1 MVGQPHR
8 NFMKMASWSSVSE
21 HLVNPIGM
29 SDQLKWNNHIMK
41 IVLKNITKKYKNKEV
56 LSHLNFEFDNKIY
69 AFIGHNGSGKS
80 TLMRIITGLI
90 EPTQGEVIFYQN
102 DKIIDY
108 KKVKFG
114 YLSQEF
120 NAFKEFTVYEQ
131 LEYFA
136 IMKKINKKVYSNEI
150 KKVLVEVNLWEN
162 KDVKCKNLS
171 GGMIRRLGI
180 AQTLLGS
187 PDVIIL
193 DEPVVGLDPDER
205 MRFMEIIKSI
215 QLDIPIIFS
224 THIIDDISSLSPEI
238 IFFKNGQI
246 KFNGSSSQFID
257 IAKGKIYLCS
267 RENLSKI
274 KERIASIKISEN
286 TYRVIASNRLNYDF
300 LQDITPCMEDAYIY
314 LNQDD

>member
-1 MVGQPHR
+1 
-8 NFMKMASWSSVSE
+8 
-21 HLVNPIGM
+21 
-29 SDQLKWNNHIMK
+29 MK
-41 IVLKNITKKYKNKEV
+41 IVLKNITKKYKNKEI

>member
-1 MVGQPHR
+1 
-8 NFMKMASWSSVSE
+8 
-21 HLVNPIGM
+21 
-29 SDQLKWNNHIMK
+29 MK

-120 NAFKEFTVYEQ
+120 NAFKEFSVYEQ

-136 IMKKINKKVYSNEI
+136 IMKKINKKVYPNEI

-187 PDVIIL
+187 PDIIIL

-257 IAKGKIYLCS
+257 SAKGKVYLCP
-267 RENLSKI
+267 REDLGKV
-274 KERIASIKISEN
+274 KERITSIKISEN

>member
-1 MVGQPHR
+1 
-8 NFMKMASWSSVSE
+8 
-21 HLVNPIGM
+21 
-29 SDQLKWNNHIMK
+29 MK

-162 KDVKCKNLS
+162 KDVKCKKLS

-187 PDVIIL
+187 PDIIIL

-257 IAKGKIYLCS
+257 SAKGKIYLCS
-267 RENLSKI
+267 QENLSKI

>member
-1 MVGQPHR
+1 
-8 NFMKMASWSSVSE
+8 
-21 HLVNPIGM
+21 
-29 SDQLKWNNHIMK
+29 MK

-90 EPTQGEVIFYQN
+90 EPTQGEVLFYQN

-150 KKVLVEVNLWEN
+150 KKVLMEVNLWEN

-187 PDVIIL
+187 PDIIIL

-300 LQDITPCMEDAYIY
+300 LQDITPCMEDVYIY

>member
-1 MVGQPHR
+1 
-8 NFMKMASWSSVSE
+8 
-21 HLVNPIGM
+21 
-29 SDQLKWNNHIMK
+29 MK

-80 TLMRIITGLI
+80 TLMRIITKLI

-120 NAFKEFTVYEQ
+120 NAFKEFSVYEQ

-136 IMKKINKKVYSNEI
+136 IMKKINKKVYPNEI

-187 PDVIIL
+187 PDIIIL

-257 IAKGKIYLCS
+257 SAKGKVYLCP
-267 RENLSKI
+267 REDLGKV
-274 KERIASIKISEN
+274 KERITSIKISEN
-286 TYRVIASNRLNYDF
+286 TYKVIASNSLNYDF

>member
-1 MVGQPHR
+1 
-8 NFMKMASWSSVSE
+8 
-21 HLVNPIGM
+21 
-29 SDQLKWNNHIMK
+29 MK

-238 IFFKNGQI
+238 ILFKNGQI

-257 IAKGKIYLCS
+257 SAKGKIYLCS
-267 RENLSKI
+267 RENLSKV
-274 KERIASIKISEN
+274 KERISSIKISEN

>member
-1 MVGQPHR
+1 
-8 NFMKMASWSSVSE
+8 
-21 HLVNPIGM
+21 
-29 SDQLKWNNHIMK
+29 MK

-120 NAFKEFTVYEQ
+120 NAFKEFSVYEQ

-187 PDVIIL
+187 PDIIIL

-257 IAKGKIYLCS
+257 SAKEKVYLCP
-267 RENLSKI
+267 REDLGKV
-274 KERIASIKISEN
+274 KERITSIKISEN
-286 TYRVIASNRLNYDF
+286 TYKVIASNRLNYDF

>member
-1 MVGQPHR
+1 
-8 NFMKMASWSSVSE
+8 
-21 HLVNPIGM
+21 
-29 SDQLKWNNHIMK
+29 MK

-136 IMKKINKKVYSNEI
+136 IMKKINKKVYPNEI

>member
-1 MVGQPHR
+1 
-8 NFMKMASWSSVSE
+8 
-21 HLVNPIGM
+21 
-29 SDQLKWNNHIMK
+29 MK

-80 TLMRIITGLI
+80 TLMRIITKLI

-136 IMKKINKKVYSNEI
+136 IMKKINKKVYPNEI

-187 PDVIIL
+187 PDIIIL

-246 KFNGSSSQFID
+246 KFNGSSFQFID
-257 IAKGKIYLCS
+257 NAKGKVYLCP
-267 RENLSKI
+267 REDLGKV
-274 KERIASIKISEN
+274 KERITSIKISEN
-286 TYRVIASNRLNYDF
+286 TYKVIASNRLNYDF
-300 LQDITPCMEDAYIY
+300 LQDIIPCMEDAYIY

>member
-1 MVGQPHR
+1 
-8 NFMKMASWSSVSE
+8 
-21 HLVNPIGM
+21 
-29 SDQLKWNNHIMK
+29 MK

-224 THIIDDISSLSPEI
+224 THIIDDISSSFQVEDHFLLEVNDSRRVS
-238 IFFKNGQI
+238 FFLPVFQKKRYTLLPLIYIVSDI
-246 KFNGSSSQFID
+246 KRH
-257 IAKGKIYLCS
+257 L
-267 RENLSKI
+267 
-274 KERIASIKISEN
+274 
-286 TYRVIASNRLNYDF
+286 
-300 LQDITPCMEDAYIY
+300 
-314 LNQDD
+314 LNQ

>member
-1 MVGQPHR
+1 
-8 NFMKMASWSSVSE
+8 
-21 HLVNPIGM
+21 
-29 SDQLKWNNHIMK
+29 MK

-120 NAFKEFTVYEQ
+120 NAFKEFSVYEQ

-136 IMKKINKKVYSNEI
+136 IMKKINKKVYPNEI

-187 PDVIIL
+187 PDIIIL

>member
-1 MVGQPHR
+1 
-8 NFMKMASWSSVSE
+8 
-21 HLVNPIGM
+21 
-29 SDQLKWNNHIMK
+29 MK

-90 EPTQGEVIFYQN
+90 EPTQGEVMFYQN

>member
-1 MVGQPHR
+1 
-8 NFMKMASWSSVSE
+8 
-21 HLVNPIGM
+21 
-29 SDQLKWNNHIMK
+29 MK

-56 LSHLNFEFDNKIY
+56 LSHLNSEFDNKIY

-120 NAFKEFTVYEQ
+120 NAFKEFSVYEQ

-136 IMKKINKKVYSNEI
+136 IMKKINKKVYPNEI

-187 PDVIIL
+187 PDIIIL

-257 IAKGKIYLCS
+257 SAKGKIYLCP
-267 RENLSKI
+267 REDLGKV
-274 KERIASIKISEN
+274 KERITSIKISEN
-286 TYRVIASNRLNYDF
+286 TYKVIASNRLNYDF
-300 LQDITPCMEDAYIY
+300 LQEITPCMEDAYIY

>member
-1 MVGQPHR
+1 
-8 NFMKMASWSSVSE
+8 
-21 HLVNPIGM
+21 
-29 SDQLKWNNHIMK
+29 MK

-90 EPTQGEVIFYQN
+90 EPTQGEVIFYRN

-162 KDVKCKNLS
+162 KGVKCKNLS

>member
-1 MVGQPHR
+1 
-8 NFMKMASWSSVSE
+8 
-21 HLVNPIGM
+21 
-29 SDQLKWNNHIMK
+29 MK

-56 LSHLNFEFDNKIY
+56 LSYLNFEFDNKIY

-187 PDVIIL
+187 PDIIIL

-257 IAKGKIYLCS
+257 SAKGKIYLCS

>member
-1 MVGQPHR
+1 
-8 NFMKMASWSSVSE
+8 
-21 HLVNPIGM
+21 
-29 SDQLKWNNHIMK
+29 MK

-90 EPTQGEVIFYQN
+90 EPTQGEVLFYQN

-150 KKVLVEVNLWEN
+150 KKVLMEVNLWEN

-187 PDVIIL
+187 PDIIIL

-300 LQDITPCMEDAYIY
+300 LQDVTPCMEDAYIY

>member
-1 MVGQPHR
+1 
-8 NFMKMASWSSVSE
+8 
-21 HLVNPIGM
+21 
-29 SDQLKWNNHIMK
+29 MK

-120 NAFKEFTVYEQ
+120 NAFKEFIVYEQ

>member
-1 MVGQPHR
+1 
-8 NFMKMASWSSVSE
+8 
-21 HLVNPIGM
+21 
-29 SDQLKWNNHIMK
+29 MK

-120 NAFKEFTVYEQ
+120 NAFKEFSVYEQ

-136 IMKKINKKVYSNEI
+136 IMKKINKKVYPNEI

-187 PDVIIL
+187 PDIIIL

-257 IAKGKIYLCS
+257 SAKGKIYLCP
-267 RENLSKI
+267 REDLGKV
-274 KERIASIKISEN
+274 KERITSIKISEN
-286 TYRVIASNRLNYDF
+286 TYKVIASNRLNYDF
-300 LQDITPCMEDAYIY
+300 LQDIIPCMEDAYIY

>member
-1 MVGQPHR
+1 
-8 NFMKMASWSSVSE
+8 
-21 HLVNPIGM
+21 
-29 SDQLKWNNHIMK
+29 MK

-90 EPTQGEVIFYQN
+90 EPTQGEEIFYQN

-120 NAFKEFTVYEQ
+120 NAFKEFSVYEQ

-136 IMKKINKKVYSNEI
+136 IMKKINKKVYPNEI

-187 PDVIIL
+187 PDIIIL

-238 IFFKNGQI
+238 ILFKNGQI

-257 IAKGKIYLCS
+257 SAKGKIYLCS
-267 RENLSKI
+267 RENLSKV
-274 KERIASIKISEN
+274 KERISSIKISEN

>member
-1 MVGQPHR
+1 
-8 NFMKMASWSSVSE
+8 
-21 HLVNPIGM
+21 
-29 SDQLKWNNHIMK
+29 MK

-80 TLMRIITGLI
+80 TLMRIITRLI

-238 IFFKNGQI
+238 ILFKNGQI

-257 IAKGKIYLCS
+257 SAKGKIYLCS
-267 RENLSKI
+267 RENLSKV
-274 KERIASIKISEN
+274 KERISSIKISEN

>member
-1 MVGQPHR
+1 
-8 NFMKMASWSSVSE
+8 
-21 HLVNPIGM
+21 
-29 SDQLKWNNHIMK
+29 MK

-90 EPTQGEVIFYQN
+90 EPTQGEVIFYRN

-187 PDVIIL
+187 PDIIIL

-238 IFFKNGQI
+238 ILFKNGQI

-257 IAKGKIYLCS
+257 SAKGKIYLCS
-267 RENLSKI
+267 RENLSKV
-274 KERIASIKISEN
+274 KERISSIKISEN

>member
-1 MVGQPHR
+1 
-8 NFMKMASWSSVSE
+8 
-21 HLVNPIGM
+21 
-29 SDQLKWNNHIMK
+29 MK

-56 LSHLNFEFDNKIY
+56 LSHLKFEFDNKIY

-224 THIIDDISSLSPEI
+224 THIIDGISSLSPEI

>member
-1 MVGQPHR
+1 M
-8 NFMKMASWSSVSE
+8 
-21 HLVNPIGM
+21 
-29 SDQLKWNNHIMK
+29 
-41 IVLKNITKKYKNKEV
+41 
-56 LSHLNFEFDNKIY
+56 
-69 AFIGHNGSGKS
+69 
-80 TLMRIITGLI
+80 
-90 EPTQGEVIFYQN
+90 
-102 DKIIDY
+102 
-108 KKVKFG
+108 
-114 YLSQEF
+114 
-120 NAFKEFTVYEQ
+120 
-131 LEYFA
+131 
-136 IMKKINKKVYSNEI
+136 
-150 KKVLVEVNLWEN
+150 
-162 KDVKCKNLS
+162 KCKNLS

-187 PDVIIL
+187 PDIIIL

-224 THIIDDISSLSPEI
+224 THIIDDISSLSSEI

-267 RENLSKI
+267 RENLSKV
-274 KERIASIKISEN
+274 KERISSIKISEN

>member
-1 MVGQPHR
+1 
-8 NFMKMASWSSVSE
+8 
-21 HLVNPIGM
+21 
-29 SDQLKWNNHIMK
+29 MK
-41 IVLKNITKKYKNKEV
+41 IVLENITKKYKNKEV

-150 KKVLVEVNLWEN
+150 KKVLMEVNLWEN

-187 PDVIIL
+187 PDIIIL

-238 IFFKNGQI
+238 ILFKNGQI

-257 IAKGKIYLCS
+257 SAKGKIYLCS
-267 RENLSKI
+267 RENLSKV
-274 KERIASIKISEN
+274 KERISSIKISEN

>member
-1 MVGQPHR
+1 
-8 NFMKMASWSSVSE
+8 
-21 HLVNPIGM
+21 
-29 SDQLKWNNHIMK
+29 MK

-120 NAFKEFTVYEQ
+120 NAFKEFSVYEQ

-136 IMKKINKKVYSNEI
+136 IMKKINKKVYPNEI

-238 IFFKNGQI
+238 ILFKNGQI

-257 IAKGKIYLCS
+257 SAKGKIYLCS
-267 RENLSKI
+267 RENLSKV
-274 KERIASIKISEN
+274 KERISSIKISEN
-286 TYRVIASNRLNYDF
+286 TYKVIASNSLNYDF
-300 LQDITPCMEDAYIY
+300 LQDITPCVEDAYIY

>member
-1 MVGQPHR
+1 
-8 NFMKMASWSSVSE
+8 
-21 HLVNPIGM
+21 
-29 SDQLKWNNHIMK
+29 MK

-150 KKVLVEVNLWEN
+150 KKVLMEVNLWEN

-187 PDVIIL
+187 PDIIIL

-224 THIIDDISSLSPEI
+224 THIIDDISSMSPEI

-257 IAKGKIYLCS
+257 SAKGKIYLCS
-267 RENLSKI
+267 RENLSKV
-274 KERIASIKISEN
+274 KERITSIKISEN

-300 LQDITPCMEDAYIY
+300 LQDVTPCMEDAYIY

>member
-1 MVGQPHR
+1 
-8 NFMKMASWSSVSE
+8 
-21 HLVNPIGM
+21 
-29 SDQLKWNNHIMK
+29 MK

-90 EPTQGEVIFYQN
+90 EPTQGEVLFYQN

-187 PDVIIL
+187 PDIIIL
-193 DEPVVGLDPDER
+193 DEPIVGLDPDER

-224 THIIDDISSLSPEI
+224 THIIDDISSMSPEI

-274 KERIASIKISEN
+274 TERIASIKISEN

>member
-1 MVGQPHR
+1 
-8 NFMKMASWSSVSE
+8 
-21 HLVNPIGM
+21 
-29 SDQLKWNNHIMK
+29 MK

-90 EPTQGEVIFYQN
+90 EPTQGEVLFYQN

-267 RENLSKI
+267 RENLSKV
-274 KERIASIKISEN
+274 KERITSIKISEN

-300 LQDITPCMEDAYIY
+300 LQDVTPCMEDAYIY

>member
-1 MVGQPHR
+1 
-8 NFMKMASWSSVSE
+8 
-21 HLVNPIGM
+21 
-29 SDQLKWNNHIMK
+29 MK

-150 KKVLVEVNLWEN
+150 KKVLMEVNLWEN

-187 PDVIIL
+187 PDIIIL

-257 IAKGKIYLCS
+257 SAKGKIYLCS
-267 RENLSKI
+267 RENLSKV
-274 KERIASIKISEN
+274 KERISSIKISEN

>member
-1 MVGQPHR
+1 
-8 NFMKMASWSSVSE
+8 
-21 HLVNPIGM
+21 
-29 SDQLKWNNHIMK
+29 MK

-90 EPTQGEVIFYQN
+90 EPTQGEVLFYQN

>member
-1 MVGQPHR
+1 
-8 NFMKMASWSSVSE
+8 
-21 HLVNPIGM
+21 
-29 SDQLKWNNHIMK
+29 MK

-56 LSHLNFEFDNKIY
+56 LSHFNFEFDNKIY

-150 KKVLVEVNLWEN
+150 KKVLMEVNLWEN

-187 PDVIIL
+187 PDIIIL

>member
-1 MVGQPHR
+1 
-8 NFMKMASWSSVSE
+8 
-21 HLVNPIGM
+21 
-29 SDQLKWNNHIMK
+29 MK

-90 EPTQGEVIFYQN
+90 EPTQGEVLFYQN

-187 PDVIIL
+187 PDIIIL

-257 IAKGKIYLCS
+257 SAKGKIYLCS
-267 RENLSKI
+267 RENLSKV
-274 KERIASIKISEN
+274 KERITSIKISEN

>member
-1 MVGQPHR
+1 
-8 NFMKMASWSSVSE
+8 
-21 HLVNPIGM
+21 
-29 SDQLKWNNHIMK
+29 MK

-180 AQTLLGS
+180 AQSLLGS

>member
-1 MVGQPHR
+1 
-8 NFMKMASWSSVSE
+8 
-21 HLVNPIGM
+21 
-29 SDQLKWNNHIMK
+29 MK

-120 NAFKEFTVYEQ
+120 NAFKEFSVYEQ

-136 IMKKINKKVYSNEI
+136 IMKKINKKAYLNEI
-150 KKVLVEVNLWEN
+150 KKVLMEVNLWEN

-187 PDVIIL
+187 PDIIIL

-257 IAKGKIYLCS
+257 SAKGKVYLCP
-267 RENLSKI
+267 RENLSKV
-274 KERIASIKISEN
+274 KERITSIKTSEN
-286 TYRVIASNRLNYDF
+286 TYRVIASNSLNYDF

>member
-1 MVGQPHR
+1 
-8 NFMKMASWSSVSE
+8 
-21 HLVNPIGM
+21 
-29 SDQLKWNNHIMK
+29 MK

-120 NAFKEFTVYEQ
+120 NAFKEFSVYEQ

-238 IFFKNGQI
+238 ILFKNGQI

-257 IAKGKIYLCS
+257 SAKGKIYLCS
-267 RENLSKI
+267 RENLSKV
-274 KERIASIKISEN
+274 KERISSIKISEN
-286 TYRVIASNRLNYDF
+286 TYKVIASNSLNYDF
-300 LQDITPCMEDAYIY
+300 LQDITPCVEDAYIY

>member
-1 MVGQPHR
+1 
-8 NFMKMASWSSVSE
+8 
-21 HLVNPIGM
+21 
-29 SDQLKWNNHIMK
+29 MK

-224 THIIDDISSLSPEI
+224 THIIDDIGSLSPEI

-257 IAKGKIYLCS
+257 SAKGKIYLCS
-267 RENLSKI
+267 RENLSKV
-274 KERIASIKISEN
+274 KERITSIKISEN

>member
-1 MVGQPHR
+1 
-8 NFMKMASWSSVSE
+8 
-21 HLVNPIGM
+21 
-29 SDQLKWNNHIMK
+29 MK

-90 EPTQGEVIFYQN
+90 EPTQGEVMFYQN

-187 PDVIIL
+187 PDIIIL
-193 DEPVVGLDPDER
+193 DEPVVGLDPNER

-257 IAKGKIYLCS
+257 SAKGKIYLCS

>member
-1 MVGQPHR
+1 
-8 NFMKMASWSSVSE
+8 
-21 HLVNPIGM
+21 
-29 SDQLKWNNHIMK
+29 MK

-150 KKVLVEVNLWEN
+150 KKVLMEVNLWEN

-187 PDVIIL
+187 PDIIIL

-238 IFFKNGQI
+238 ILFKNGQI

>member
-1 MVGQPHR
+1 
-8 NFMKMASWSSVSE
+8 
-21 HLVNPIGM
+21 
-29 SDQLKWNNHIMK
+29 MK
-41 IVLKNITKKYKNKEV
+41 IILKNITKKYKNKEV

-205 MRFMEIIKSI
+205 MRLMEIIKSI

-238 IFFKNGQI
+238 ILFKNGQI

-257 IAKGKIYLCS
+257 SAKGKIYLCS
-267 RENLSKI
+267 RENLSKV
-274 KERIASIKISEN
+274 KERISSIKISEN